1 MSVLAFASRDD
12 AASTSQRQP
21 RSHDH
26 PPAGGP
32 RHFLA
37 DNVADAIVELA
48 VRGILQ
54 PGQRLKEHELAKEFK
69 VSRLPVRE
77 ALTELASQGVVYYAP
92 RRGAR
97 LMEIDAY
104 KLRKVLEVRERL
116 ENLALKTA
124 LQMFRTEP
132 QALAPL
138 DAAIQGMAN
147 AAEAGDPL
155 SLANADI
162 AFHRAL
168 CVASGNEVLVKAW
181 SGVSRQ
187 MLIILGLEQRERPTN
202 YPHVAIHRALRDV
215 IADADFEEAER
226 ALSEHIL
233 RHWAIADR

>member
-1 MSVLAFASRDD
+1 MNIVKLARVADRDGG
-12 AASTSQRQP
+12 ANEIS
-21 RSHDH
+21 
-26 PPAGGP
+26 PPAGMAA
-32 RHFLA
+32 RQFLA
-37 DNVADAIVELA
+37 DNIADAIVELA
-48 VRGILQ
+48 VRGLLR

-97 LMEIDAY
+97 LMEIDSY

-116 ENLALKTA
+116 ETLALKTA

-138 DAAIQGMAN
+138 DAAIERMAQ
-147 AAEAGDPL
+147 AARDNDPL
-155 SLANADI
+155 SLAKADI

-168 CVASGNEVLVKAW
+168 CVASGNEVLVKTW
-181 SGVSRQ
+181 SAVSRQ
-187 MLIILGLEQRERPTN
+187 VLIIFGLEQRERPTN
-202 YPHVAIHRALRDV
+202 YPHVAIHQALRDV
-215 IADADFEEAER
+215 VADADLEEAER

>member
-1 MSVLAFASRDD
+1 MNILPFASTLG
-12 AASTSQRQP
+12 AADIPGVTSRQ
-21 RSHDH
+21 
-26 PPAGGP
+26 
-32 RHFLA
+32 FLA
-37 DNVADAIVELA
+37 DSVADAIVELA
-48 VRGILQ
+48 VRGVLQ

-97 LMEIDAY
+97 LMEIDSY

-116 ENLALKTA
+116 ESLALKTA

-132 QALAPL
+132 HALAPL
-138 DAAIQGMAN
+138 DAAIEQM
-147 AAEAGDPL
+147 AEAARVNDPFG
-155 SLANADI
+155 LAKADI
-162 AFHRAL
+162 GFHRAL

-215 IADADFEEAER
+215 IAEADFEEAER
-226 ALSEHIL
+226 ALAEHIL